1 MEDPR
6 ILSQLAQLSV
16 VYTMAKIRGGGGG
29 FKIQNTFLS
38 SLKAL
43 RDFRHNVNE
52 PLG

>member
-6 ILSQLAQLSV
+6 ILSQLTQLSV

-38 SLKAL
+38 SLKPFKSFA
-43 RDFRHNVNE
+43 RFSA
-52 PLG
+52 